1 MVFIT
6 LLLGHELSQLVF
18 ITLFK
23 SYEPSKMVIHIPR
36 NIYVYRILV
45 YIATQRFGRMDL
57 QKTTGEIGYGYTS
70 EYYVKVV
77 WSIPN
82 GNNA

>member
-45 YIATQRFGRMDL
+45 YIATGTQRFGRMDL

-70 EYYVKVV
+70 EYYFMV
-77 WSIPN
+77 I
-82 GNNA
+82 